1 MNADEAKKCYELA
14 QLCVKQKL
22 FEKAKKYLE
31 KSVKLHETVEA
42 QILL

>member
-1 MNADEAKKCYELA
+1 
-14 QLCVKQKL
+14 VKQKQ
-22 FEKAKKYLE
+22 FDKAKKYLL